1 MKPAR
6 QLNQELFEYALNSNS
21 QFKPQIAQIA
31 DEKSYVETIQNKK
44 FTEDRVS
51 QDGTGI
57 ILRRYKIRICSMH
70 DDTTP
75 IEDLPWAYGQSPTS
89 GLGAASSPAPRY
101 AANTFVTVFQDPDT
115 GIYYID
121 DVHPNSV
128 GILST
133 TKAPGCSAASGFTP
147 GSALF
152 YVPQTHYKE
161 NRLVNGAEWFNTP
174 RPSEEDKKQN
184 NLNKDL
190 VLPSKCRKVD
200 TEAINKEIENL
211 LKDVQKLKQDLLGE
225 DSFLQTSQKFI
236 NDVQGKV
243 NEYSAKIANLTAW
256 AIQELRRYVTR
267 KINAGVGDVIG
278 NAPLSQR
285 YLINEVTKNQL
296 SLVSCLFVK
305 LLENLES
312 IIAAILNAILDKILN
327 TAECL
332 IENII
337 GTILGQIISQL
348 TAAINGILGPI
359 SSLIG
364 SVISFTSEIFDFV
377 ESILDFLKCK
387 VENVCPVTEKWNV
400 LEGGQPPKVSLDFA
414 SILNSAKAVADNFV
428 SAINIAD
435 NLDNF
440 NFNIQPNLNLTDC
453 FTGPESCGPPSVIF
467 WGGSG
472 SGAKGN
478 AVLNAVGDIIGVDII
493 ASGSYTSAPVITF
506 EDNCGNG
513 VGAYGTPILGITP
526 TAGNGTTVA
535 GGSSPGSPNNRGEC
549 DFSISEGYNG
559 PGIYLDISDFPLDG
573 RPLPFIV
580 TMGDLEDDDTDY
592 SITIPNLIS
601 LDTQNVT
608 SGLAEVDPLS
618 RLSLQNLSVL
628 FSKQIPGEYIK
639 SKSSQ
644 KIFGPIKSTGGT
656 LYIGDEKVE
665 GISNSGTLSNKHI
678 VIENGGDDWD
688 DYVYELNFAGKPS
701 GYYEFAKFIRL
712 SDCFGKE
719 SPSSPT
725 GIGTTATGVKEVLM
739 NKTGYNY
746 LPYPNG
752 SKGGMKRTFADRCQT
767 IVRRA
772 NGNWDP
778 AYSYKQ
784 PIKLFFGDMIQLPGR
799 GEVYIDCDFDAK
811 KLPGCSVT
819 GTLTCLKSMVG
830 FDDGKGGT
838 VFDLA
843 NVKSMVGFDDLRG
856 SSLENTPPIS
866 IEHQKRVD
874 DLIKTTKAI
883 EAYEREKVLVEQ
895 GKIVGQYRPDQFGFV
910 NDYPYAKELG
920 FSDQDIRFYLEG
932 FYSKLLGKR
941 IGPLMQVV
949 LNDPNFGPLPK
960 YLTGNGYWGV
970 FDYENDYPY
979 AVSLGFSD
987 QDIRYYLENLY
998 PGTIADDMQK
1008 KLNDSKWGKIPEF
1021 YVTITAPD
1029 CPPENPPSGNNYD
1042 VIPELGD
1049 DIHIEDGGFG
1059 FGPDDTATLLDCA
1072 GNPDAATK
1080 IELDIDQN
1088 GTIIKARVVQ
1098 KGTNFTCIPEIRLN
1112 TKTGYNARLKPILKF
1127 TRAAEINVPP
1137 GTTVLSVVD
1146 CVGKV

>member
-21 QFKPQIAQIA
+21 QFKPQIGQIA

-89 GLGAASSPAPRY
+89 GLGGASSPSPRY
-101 AANTFVTVFQDPDT
+101 PANTFVTVFQDPDT

-133 TKAPGCSAASGFTP
+133 TKSPGCSPASGFTP

-161 NRLVNGAEWFNTP
+161 NRLVDGAEWYNTP

-225 DSFLQTSQKFI
+225 DSFLQTSQNFI
-236 NDVQGKV
+236 NEVQGKV
-243 NEYSAKIANLTAW
+243 NEYSAKIANIVTW

-267 KINAGVGDVIG
+267 KINAGIGDVIG

-285 YLINEVTKNQL
+285 YLINEVTKGQL

-305 LLENLES
+305 LLQNLES

-327 TAECL
+327 VAECL

-337 GTILGQIISQL
+337 GTILGQIIAQL
-348 TAAINGILGPI
+348 TAAINGILSPI

-377 ESILDFLKCK
+377 ESILDFLTCK

-400 LEGGQPPKVSLDFA
+400 LEGGQPPKLSLDFA
-414 SILNSAKAVADNFV
+414 GILNSAKAIADSFLSV
-428 SAINIAD
+428 INIDD
-435 NLDNF
+435 NLNNF
-440 NFNIQPNLNLTDC
+440 NFNIQPNLNLTGC
-453 FTGPESCGPPSVIF
+453 FTGPESCGPPNVVF

-478 AVLNAVGDIIGVDII
+478 AVLNAVGDIIGVDIVS
-493 ASGSYTSAPVITF
+493 SGSYTSAPVITF
-506 EDNCGNG
+506 EDSCGNG
-513 VGAYGTPILGITP
+513 VGAYGIPVLGNVKT
-526 TAGNGTTVA
+526 
-535 GGSSPGSPNNRGEC
+535 
-549 DFSISEGYNG
+549 SI
-559 PGIYLDISDFPLDG
+559 D
-573 RPLPFIV
+573 
-580 TMGDLEDDDTDY
+580 
-592 SITIPNLIS
+592 
-601 LDTQNVT
+601 
-608 SGLAEVDPLS
+608 
-618 RLSLQNLSVL
+618 
-628 FSKQIPGEYIK
+628 
-639 SKSSQ
+639 
-644 KIFGPIKSTGGT
+644 
-656 LYIGDEKVE
+656 
-665 GISNSGTLSNKHI
+665 
-678 VIENGGDDWD
+678 
-688 DYVYELNFAGKPS
+688 
-701 GYYEFAKFIRL
+701 
-712 SDCFGKE
+712 
-719 SPSSPT
+719 
-725 GIGTTATGVKEVLM
+725 IGTTGTGISTTGTETGTGVGVASTGVTGVIM
-739 NKTGYNY
+739 NKTGYDY
-746 LPYPNG
+746 LPSPDG
-752 SKGGMKRTFADRCQT
+752 SKGGMGRTFANRCQT
-767 IVRRA
+767 VVRRA

-799 GEVYIDCDFDAK
+799 EEVYIDCDFDVR
-811 KLPGCSVT
+811 KLPGCAIT
-819 GTLTCLKSMVG
+819 GTLTCLKSMIG
-830 FDDGKGGT
+830 FDDGRGGT
-838 VFDLA
+838 AFGLS
-843 NVKSMVGFDDLRG
+843 NIKSMVGFDDLRG
-856 SSLENTPPIS
+856 SNPESTPPIS
-866 IEHQKRVD
+866 QEHQRRVD
-874 DLIKTTKAI
+874 ELLKTTEAI
-883 EAYEREKVLVEQ
+883 EAYQRERVLVEQ
-895 GKIVGQYRPDQFGFV
+895 GQIIDQYRPDQFGFV
-910 NDYPYAKELG
+910 NDYPYARELG

-941 IGPLMQVV
+941 IGPLMQVL

-960 YLTGNGYWGV
+960 YVTGNGSGGV

-987 QDIRYYLENLY
+987 QDIRYYLENFY
-998 PGTIADDMQK
+998 TGIIADDMQR
-1008 KLNDSKWGKIPEF
+1008 KLNDSNWGRIPEF

-1029 CPPENPPSGNNYD
+1029 CPPQNPPSGNNYD
-1042 VIPELGD
+1042 VITSVD
-1049 DIHIEDGGFG
+1049 DVYIEDGGFG
-1059 FGPDDTATLLDCA
+1059 FAPDDTATLLDCA

-1088 GTIIKARVVQ
+1088 GVILKARVIQ
-1098 KGTNFTCIPEIRLN
+1098 SGTNFACVPEIRLN

-1127 TRAAEINVPP
+1127 TRAEEIGVPP
-1137 GTTVLSVVD
+1137 GTTVLNVVD